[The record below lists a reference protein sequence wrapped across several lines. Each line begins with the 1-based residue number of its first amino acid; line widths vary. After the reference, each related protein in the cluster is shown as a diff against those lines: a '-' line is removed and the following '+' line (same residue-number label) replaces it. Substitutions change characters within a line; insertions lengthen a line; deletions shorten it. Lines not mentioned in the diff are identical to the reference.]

1 MYSLESIEKKQNIK
15 FPEEYKRLYKSN
27 LKEIDNGIEIYVG
40 DDVFC
45 ISKFLTSTEINDIL
59 EEFYDFFGYDII
71 PIAEADY
78 DDYICLHYREN
89 MKKPSIVYWNYE
101 LALENPEEGIL
112 FLFDSMHEF
121 ENKLI
126 QKSKFRR

>member
-15 FPEEYKRLYKSN
+15 FPEKYKQLYKSN
-27 LKEIDNGIEIYVG
+27 FKEIDNRIAIHVG

-45 ISKFLTSTEINDIL
+45 ISKFLTITEINDIL
-59 EEFYDFFGYDII
+59 EEFYDFFGYDIV
-71 PIAEADY
+71 PVAET
-78 DDYICLHYREN
+78 DDDNYICLYYKEN

-112 FLFDSMHEF
+112 FLYDSIYEF
-121 ENKLI
+121 ETKMI
-126 QKSKFRR
+126 KK

>member
-15 FPEEYKRLYKSN
+15 FPEEYKRLYQSN
-27 LKEIDNGIEIYVG
+27 FKGIENSIEIHVG

-45 ISKFLTSTEINDIL
+45 ISKFLTATEIHDIL
-59 EEFYDFFGYDII
+59 KEFYNFFGYDIV
-71 PIAEADY
+71 PIAETAE
-78 DDYICLHYREN
+78 DDYICLYYREN

-112 FLFDSMHEF
+112 FLYDSMYEF
-121 ENKLI
+121 ETKLK
-126 QKSKFRR
+126 QK